1 MYLQQFAQ
9 EKTERATPRRR
20 EQAHK
25 RGQVFRSVEVGS
37 ALLLLGLFLVIN
49 LSGPG
54 AYRDIRNLTVGLL
67 GRFRVEEWTAGRVDA
82 LLVSVG
88 LLGMKILAPIL
99 LTALLIGVAA
109 DLAQVGFLFS
119 FEPIKPNFARLD
131 PIAGFQRMF
140 SKRSLVELA
149 KALLKVTVVGW
160 VCYSAIR
167 KEIDLFPLLVDMEIG
182 ETVRL
187 LGGLTL
193 GVAWKSGAALLILAA
208 ADYAYQR
215 WEYEAGLRM
224 SKQEIKEE
232 MKETEGNPQIRQ
244 RIRERQRAMA
254 RRRMMQDVAKADVV
268 VTNPTNYAVALKYD
282 LESMTAP
289 QVVAKGQGFLAAR
302 IKEVAAEHRVAVVEN
317 KPLARALYSSVEVGG
332 TIPAELYQAVAEV
345 LAFVYRLKG
354 KA

>member
-9 EKTERATPRRR
+9 EKTEAATPRRR
-20 EQAHK
+20 EQARK

-37 ALLLLGLFLVIN
+37 ALLLLGLFLVIK
-49 LSGPG
+49 LSGAG
-54 AYRDIRNLTVGLL
+54 AYREIRDLTAGLFS
-67 GRFRVEEWTAGRVDA
+67 RFRVEEWTVGQVNA
-82 LLVSVG
+82 LFLSLGVLG
-88 LLGMKILAPIL
+88 LKILAPIFL
-99 LTALLIGVAA
+99 AAVLIAVAA
-109 DLAQVGFLFS
+109 DLIQVGFVFS
-119 FEPIKPNFARLD
+119 FEPIKPNFSRLD

-140 SKRSLVELA
+140 SKRSLVELI
-149 KALLKVTVVGW
+149 KSLLKVTVVGW

-167 KEIDLFPLLVDMEIG
+167 REIDLFPLLVDMEIG
-182 ETVRL
+182 ESVGL
-187 LGGLTL
+187 IGGLTL
-193 GVAWKSGAALLILAA
+193 SVAWKAGAALLILAA

-215 WEYEAGLRM
+215 WDYESGLRM

-268 VTNPTNYAVALKYD
+268 VTNPTHYAVALKYD
-282 LESMTAP
+282 LQSMTAP

-302 IKEVAAEHRVAVVEN
+302 IKEIAAEHRVAVVEN
-317 KPLARALYSSVEVGG
+317 ETLARALYSSVEVDQ